1 MKKIKPP
8 PMLGLSGNLTMMA
21 AEKILSSDAQEFK
34 VYRELILELLR
45 SILDNQMI
53 NKRLKVVLTPEQT
66 TLLEGKLYDQ
76 IASVISRT
84 YVEVGDTAKLP
95 DDEALM
101 IIREMLLEFDPNII
115 DRNRFRRTRIKSIK

>member
-1 MKKIKPP
+1 
-8 PMLGLSGNLTMMA
+8 MLGLSGNLTMMA